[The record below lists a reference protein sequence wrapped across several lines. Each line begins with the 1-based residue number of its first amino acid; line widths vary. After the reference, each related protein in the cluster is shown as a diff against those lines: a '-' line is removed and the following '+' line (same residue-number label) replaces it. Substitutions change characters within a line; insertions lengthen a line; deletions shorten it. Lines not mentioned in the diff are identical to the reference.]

1 MTGLC
6 RRHQV
11 LGAAWAGEVY
21 GVEVQ
26 EYAGAYNQGKGD
38 QSYVPDGL
46 KRLLKYWSS
55 RCSIVLVTRQE
66 LFRLYGQQPANQ
78 VIIRER
84 YRDNDSD
91 LALGMLAG
99 AATGMALGSLF
110 WVF

>member
-26 EYAGAYNQGKGD
+26 EYAGAYNQGEGD

-46 KRLLKYWSS
+46 KSEATPRPQWAGEV
-55 RCSIVLVTRQE
+55 RQGQVT
-66 LFRLYGQQPANQ
+66 
-78 VIIRER
+78 V
-84 YRDNDSD
+84 
-91 LALGMLAG
+91 
-99 AATGMALGSLF
+99 GMACQSDTQESELVNRLEWEPRACQEIRALNGCEQT
-110 WVF
+110 

>member
-26 EYAGAYNQGKGD
+26 EYAGAYNQGEGD

-46 KRLLKYWSS
+46 KS
-55 RCSIVLVTRQE
+55 E
-66 LFRLYGQQPANQ
+66 
-78 VIIRER
+78 
-84 YRDNDSD
+84 
-91 LALGMLAG
+91 
-99 AATGMALGSLF
+99 ATPRPQ
-110 WVF
+110 